1 MKFYEIDN
9 ALQEAITAADK
20 PVRLKIEIEMDG
32 HFQSVFEQDI
42 IEANF
47 YSIKEAA
54 GGVSS
59 RGNVLL
65 DNSCGLF
72 SNCGGTGA
80 GLRVK
85 VSFSIGEGLP
95 FFNRFIFYV
104 DDKGIQ
110 DIRGNG
116 RKKYIQLGLRDLSFK
131 LRKSDNAR
139 DWTSPAVFTYSV
151 VCDKTQAEKSLVH
164 GIAQRAGLE
173 VSDIDCST
181 IPVTLT
187 FVQLKR
193 NIWSEL
199 SSLAAAY
206 RCHLECAVEKPLV
219 FVNSPYQSEQLA
231 DNEFS
236 HTFNGGDIFYLRKT
250 ARADYYRNTIR
261 LKINLPVSLE
271 KQQIW
276 QYNDTLGYFIF
287 IDEKEYDVIFVDE
300 LETIG
305 DFIFGRPIILDLNR
319 SCFVRD
325 DGQISNYG
333 TVALNV
339 TGSYFSEFDVGGT
352 PLGVSVPQYE
362 DWVRR
367 ELAERIKNNR
377 EFTVKTHKA
386 IFNSRVG
393 ASVKINL
400 KNEELAGTINALSFR
415 YKCDRAFV
423 SSFRITEN
431 RED

>member
-1 MKFYEIDN
+1 MTFYSIDN
-9 ALQEAITAADK
+9 ALQEAINAADK

-59 RGNVLL
+59 RGDVLL
-65 DNSCGLF
+65 DNNCGLF

-80 GLRVK
+80 GLKVK
-85 VSFSIGEGLP
+85 ISFSVGEGLP
-95 FFNRFIFYV
+95 YFNRFIFYV

-110 DIRGNG
+110 DIKGNG
-116 RKKYIQLGLRDLSFK
+116 RKKYIMLGLRDLSYK

-181 IPVTLT
+181 IPVSIT

-199 SSLAAAY
+199 SSLAMAC
-206 RCHLECAVEKPLV
+206 RCHLECAVEKPLI
-219 FVNSPYQSEQLA
+219 FAHSPYQVEQLT
-231 DNEFS
+231 DNEVS
-236 HTFNGGDIFYLRKT
+236 HTFTGEDIFYLRKT

-261 LKINLPVSLE
+261 LKINLPVALE
-271 KQQIW
+271 YQEIW
-276 QYNDTLGYFIF
+276 QYDDSLSYYIL
-287 IDEKEYDVIFVDE
+287 IDEKIHDVIFVDE
-300 LETIG
+300 LETQ
-305 DFIFGRPIILDLNR
+305 DDQFFGKPIIYDLNR

-325 DGQISNYG
+325 DDQIAKFG
-333 TVALNV
+333 AVALNV
-339 TGSYFSEFDVGGT
+339 TGSYFSEFDFCGM
-352 PLGVSVPQYE
+352 PHYE
-362 DWVRR
+362 DWARR
-367 ELAERIKNNR
+367 ELAERLKNNR

-386 IFNSRVG
+386 FFNSRVG
-393 ASVKINL
+393 ANVKINL

-415 YKCDRAFV
+415 YKRDRAFV
-423 SSFRITEN
+423 TSFRITEY

>member
-1 MKFYEIDN
+1 MKFYDIDN

-47 YSIKEAA
+47 YSLKEAA

-59 RGNVLL
+59 RGDILL
-65 DNSCGLF
+65 DNNCGLF
-72 SNCGGTGA
+72 SNCGGSGA
-80 GLRVK
+80 GLKVK

-173 VSDIDCST
+173 GSDIDCST
-181 IPVTLT
+181 ISVSIT

-206 RCHLECAVEKPLV
+206 RCHLECAVEKPLI
-219 FVNSPYQSEQLA
+219 FAHSPYQINEQRTENN
-231 DNEFS
+231 DQSTENIYSIKGE
-236 HTFNGGDIFYLRKT
+236 DIFYLRKI
-250 ARADYYRNTIR
+250 AKADYYRNTIR

-271 KQQIW
+271 NQQIW
-276 QYNDTLGYFIF
+276 QYDDTLGYFIF
-287 IDEKEYDVIFVDE
+287 IDEKEHDVIFVDE
-300 LETIG
+300 LETQ
-305 DFIFGRPIILDLNR
+305 DDKLFGRPIILDLNR

-325 DGQISNYG
+325 DEQIANYG

-339 TGSYFSEFDVGGT
+339 TGSYFSDFDVD
-352 PLGVSVPQYE
+352 GVTHYE
-362 DWVRR
+362 DWARR
-367 ELAERIKNNR
+367 ELAERIKDNR

-393 ASVKINL
+393 ANVKINL

-415 YKCDRAFV
+415 YKKDKAFV
-423 SSFRITEN
+423 ACFRITEN
-431 RED
+431 RGD

>member
-1 MKFYEIDN
+1 
-9 ALQEAITAADK
+9 
-20 PVRLKIEIEMDG
+20 MDW

-206 RCHLECAVEKPLV
+206 RCHLECAVEKPLI
-219 FVNSPYQSEQLA
+219 FAHSPYQINEQRTENN
-231 DNEFS
+231 DQSTENIYSIKGE
-236 HTFNGGDIFYLRKT
+236 DIFYLRKI
-250 ARADYYRNTIR
+250 AKADYYRNTIR

-271 KQQIW
+271 NQQIW
-276 QYNDTLGYFIF
+276 QYDDTLGYFIF
-287 IDEKEYDVIFVDE
+287 IDDKEHDVIFVDE

-325 DGQISNYG
+325 DKEISISG

-339 TGSYFSEFDVGGT
+339 TGSYFSEFDID
-352 PLGVSVPQYE
+352 GVTHYE
-362 DWVRR
+362 DWARR

-386 IFNSRVG
+386 IINSRVG
-393 ASVKINL
+393 ANVKINL
-400 KNEELAGTINALSFR
+400 KDENLSGTINALSFR
-415 YKCDRAFV
+415 YKRDRAFV
-423 SSFRITEN
+423 VSFRITEQKEV
-431 RED
+431 RSEE